1 MSKQSASAVA
11 AIAAALLTAGCATH
25 SNYSPVPLATNY
37 PSARQMQV
45 QAGAHWQAISAHIEQ
60 QLGPALRQSPNLPL
74 YVAPLQASA
83 FNQTVTSQ
91 LITALVNH
99 GYVVGKQPAGA
110 LKVDID
116 TQVVGFS
123 ADRPQYRYAGQRS
136 ALVQGSWVINGV
148 EAPPPAGISNTS
160 EDAYAWFSSQ
170 FAPGA
175 TPKTEIV
182 VTISVSDERRYY
194 ARTTSVYYIT
204 DSDRALYD
212 VALPKQARD
221 AAAMKSF
228 AVQGGQP

>member
-1 MSKQSASAVA
+1 MSNHPVKALATLA
-11 AIAAALLTAGCATH
+11 AMLITAGCATH
-25 SNYSPVPLATNY
+25 NNYSPVPLATNY

-60 QLGPALRQSPNLPL
+60 QLGPALKQSPNLPL

-83 FNQTVTSQ
+83 FNQTVASE

-99 GYVVGKQPAGA
+99 GYVVGKQAAGA

-116 TQVVGFS
+116 TQVVAFS
-123 ADRPQYRYAGQRS
+123 ADRPQYRYAGQRT
-136 ALVQGSWVINGV
+136 ALVDGSWVINGV
-148 EAPPPAGISNTS
+148 EAAPPTGVSNTS

-194 ARTTSVYYIT
+194 ARATSVYYVT

-212 VALPKQARD
+212 AALPQPARD
-221 AAAMKSF
+221 AATIKAF
-228 AVQGGQP
+228 TVQGGQP